1 MNRHLLPEEID
12 QLLDGEVG
20 FGTAPLKLHVRTCAE
35 CRAEL
40 EAARVLVDRLEQLPR
55 FAASR
60 DFADSVMSRV
70 QVFVPWHVALADS
83 VRGLVPQQR
92 KWRAAAWAGV
102 AAVAMVVLLAALW
115 VVTRLDAVMFALE
128 LGLDR
133 VRVAGT
139 AAISSVVVSLFGDT
153 AARAL
158 SASGVAGFAL
168 ALAIVVLTAILA
180 AGALRAVV
188 VGARRRS

>member
-20 FGTAPLKLHVRTCAE
+20 FGTAPLKQHVRTCSE

-40 EAARVLVDRLEQLPR
+40 DSARALVNRLEQLPR
-55 FAASR
+55 FAVPSR
-60 DFADSVMSRV
+60 FTDEVMSRV

-83 VRGLVPQQR
+83 FRALAPTQR

-102 AAVAMVVLLAALW
+102 ATLASVLLLAALW
-115 VVTRLDAVMFALE
+115 VVTRLDAVLFAFE
-128 LGLDR
+128 LGVDR
-133 VRVAGT
+133 VRAAG
-139 AAISSVVVSLFGDT
+139 AWALSNAVVSLFGDT

-158 SASGVAGFAL
+158 SSSGAAG
-168 ALAIVVLTAILA
+168 LAIAVLVTVLTAILA
-180 AGALRAVV
+180 VGALRVV
-188 VGARRRS
+188 VAGARRR